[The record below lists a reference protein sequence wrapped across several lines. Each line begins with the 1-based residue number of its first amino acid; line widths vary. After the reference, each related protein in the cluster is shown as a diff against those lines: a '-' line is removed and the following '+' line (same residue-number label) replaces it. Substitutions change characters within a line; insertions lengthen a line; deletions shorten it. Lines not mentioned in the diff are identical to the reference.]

1 MGFLKDG
8 NGNPKDK
15 NTSINLIF
23 VTWEK
28 KISNIKKL
36 VHFVPNISEM
46 AIGSGFL
53 KAGNGYLKLGNTFNN
68 LNFIN

>member
-15 NTSINLIF
+15 NTSIDLIYL
-23 VTWEK
+23 
-28 KISNIKKL
+28 IKKL
-36 VHFVPNISEM
+36 GHFVPNISEM
-46 AIGSGFL
+46 ASGSGFL